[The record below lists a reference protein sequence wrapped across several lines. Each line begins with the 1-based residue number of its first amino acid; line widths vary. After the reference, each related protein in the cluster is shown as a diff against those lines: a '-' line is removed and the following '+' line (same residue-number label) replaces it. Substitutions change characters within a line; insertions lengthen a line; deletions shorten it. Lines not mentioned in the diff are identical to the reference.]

1 MPGFLS
7 RQFVYAA
14 LASSVMITPFLA
26 FAGGITLD
34 GTRIVYPAGQK
45 QVAVSVRN
53 TSPKS
58 SFMVQSWT
66 EQSDGR
72 KTADFIVTPPLY
84 VSGPGNENTLRLMYV
99 GAPVKADRET
109 LYYFNTKAIP
119 AMDKKDGENKN
130 LLMLAAITRIKLFVR
145 PEGLTP
151 SVDKAPAALNFRR
164 DGKSLEV
171 VNPTPYY
178 ITLAQINIGGHKLPD
193 TMVAPR
199 GSIRMPLP
207 ATTDNT
213 ISYRNINDY
222 GAVTPV
228 MHAVVR

>member
-84 VSGPGNENTLRLMYV
+84 VSGP
-99 GAPVKADRET
+99 
-109 LYYFNTKAIP
+109 
-119 AMDKKDGENKN
+119 
-130 LLMLAAITRIKLFVR
+130 
-145 PEGLTP
+145 
-151 SVDKAPAALNFRR
+151 
-164 DGKSLEV
+164 
-171 VNPTPYY
+171 
-178 ITLAQINIGGHKLPD
+178 
-193 TMVAPR
+193 
-199 GSIRMPLP
+199 
-207 ATTDNT
+207 
-213 ISYRNINDY
+213 
-222 GAVTPV
+222 
-228 MHAVVR
+228 

>member
-1 MPGFLS
+1 
-7 RQFVYAA
+7 
-14 LASSVMITPFLA
+14 
-26 FAGGITLD
+26 
-34 GTRIVYPAGQK
+34 
-45 QVAVSVRN
+45 
-53 TSPKS
+53 
-58 SFMVQSWT
+58 
-66 EQSDGR
+66 
-72 KTADFIVTPPLY
+72 
-84 VSGPGNENTLRLMYV
+84 
-99 GAPVKADRET
+99 
-109 LYYFNTKAIP
+109 
-119 AMDKKDGENKN
+119 
-130 LLMLAAITRIKLFVR
+130 MLAAITRIKLFVR

-151 SVDKAPAALNFRR
+151 SVDKAPSALSFRR